1 MKRPFIIPYTAG
13 SSYWSV
19 FDGFLV
25 EQRLSLGKL
34 VKEGKI
40 LFAISRPGAS
50 YDEIFLA
57 SERVYSLLEI
67 LDIETIYSL
76 GLYAGMIKPGSW
88 FKPSLPLAH
97 HLAPLCKK
105 EIDCIIIDGIGEKF
119 FLYGKRVVEPRIAR
133 WRRGL
138 SLVINVLGEALGWG
152 IGKIANIGG
161 KTRRVVEPVWDM
173 GWYLRRGG

>member
-1 MKRPFIIPYTAG
+1 MKKPSIILYTAR
-13 SSYWSV
+13 SRYWSV
-19 FDGFLV
+19 FDGFLAG
-25 EQRLSLGKL
+25 QGLSLGKL
-34 VKEGKI
+34 VEGDKR

-50 YDEIFLA
+50 YDEVFLA
-57 SERVYSLLEI
+57 SGRVYRLLEK

-97 HLAPLCKK
+97 YLAPLCRG
-105 EIDCIIIDGIGEKF
+105 EINCIAVDGIGEKF
-119 FLYGKRVVEPRIAR
+119 FLYGRRVVEPRIAR